1 MILRHFRAV
10 CSTGRW
16 CKPNNLRNASEW
28 SDTSTLTLRTLI
40 HFFRRYIC
48 FMEIASCWNIIYIP
62 LPRSIE
68 IYDICVLF
76 TWVYRSLI
84 YRIFFSW
91 LFELIVDVFLIFPGI
106 PPMKGIDGG
115 LPHSNPQGPRP
126 RSVAPGFGWLGFK
139 MNFMKRKIGWSVD
152 PKWQTSMDPNVGPYQ
167 L

>member
-10 CSTGRW
+10 CSTARW
-16 CKPNNLRNASEW
+16 CLPNKLRKTIDSLFQ
-28 SDTSTLTLRTLI
+28 TLHLFHGNCKLLKYHLYTVTQ
-40 HFFRRYIC
+40 
-48 FMEIASCWNIIYIP
+48 IYG
-62 LPRSIE
+62 
-68 IYDICVLF
+68 DICVLF

-84 YRIFFSW
+84 YCIFLSW
-91 LFELIVDVFLIFPGI
+91 LLELMVDVKKIFPGI
-106 PPMKGIDGG
+106 PLMKRIDGG

-152 PKWQTSMDPNVGPYQ
+152 PKWQTSMDPKVGPYQ